1 MNRSPQRVTWSFL
14 WLLFQDYVLLQ
25 QIKYYSPDSSWDSR
39 NEPKLPIAQ
48 KEVTDAQ

>member
-1 MNRSPQRVTWSFL
+1 MNHSPQCVTWSFL

-25 QIKYYSPDSSWDSR
+25 QINYYSPDSSWVSR